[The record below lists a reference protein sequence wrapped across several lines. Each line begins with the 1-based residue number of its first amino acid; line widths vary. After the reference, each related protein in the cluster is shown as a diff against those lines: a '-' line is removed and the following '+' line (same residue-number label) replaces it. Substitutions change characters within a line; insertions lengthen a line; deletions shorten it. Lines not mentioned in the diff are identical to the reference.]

1 VPVSIE
7 DGTAIAAALDDHL
20 PLPEWPEVP
29 RVFCRWLA
37 PPLMSELVWGRECG
51 GSQIVTKVN
60 NLLTS
65 VSKHVWWLDR
75 AVQTY

>member
-1 VPVSIE
+1 MPVSIE

-37 PPLMSELVWGRECG
+37 APVLS
-51 GSQIVTKVN
+51 
-60 NLLTS
+60 
-65 VSKHVWWLDR
+65 
-75 AVQTY
+75 

>member
-1 VPVSIE
+1 MPVSIE

-37 PPLMSELVWGRECG
+37 APLL
-51 GSQIVTKVN
+51 SQLERVGN
-60 NLLTS
+60 
-65 VSKHVWWLDR
+65 
-75 AVQTY
+75 AVLRMYAIK